1 MEGEGWGVCCCLEAG
16 RGGSMYFKGDGL
28 AAQCTTC
35 GGREGGRSASAERGR
50 LQRPGVSR
58 GAWGLLEYRG
68 VTSFSK
74 KQKNAINS

>member
-50 LQRPGVSR
+50 LQGCLV
-58 GAWGLLEYRG
+58 ERG
-68 VTSFSK
+68 VYSSTGG
-74 KQKNAINS
+74 